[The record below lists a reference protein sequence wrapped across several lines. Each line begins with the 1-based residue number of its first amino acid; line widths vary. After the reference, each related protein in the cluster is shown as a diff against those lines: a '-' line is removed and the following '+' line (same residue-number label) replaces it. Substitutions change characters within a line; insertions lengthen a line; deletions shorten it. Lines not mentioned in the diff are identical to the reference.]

1 MNVNITH
8 SFGTK
13 TCVDILSK
21 DEKFRCS
28 TMKEEKGKAG
38 FIDPSHGPWG

>member
-13 TCVDILSK
+13 MCSDILSK
-21 DEKFRCS
+21 DEIMCS

-38 FIDPSHGPWG
+38 FVDPSHGPWG

>member
-1 MNVNITH
+1 MNVNITQ

-21 DEKFRCS
+21 DEIMCS
-28 TMKEEKGKAG
+28 TMKKEKGKAG